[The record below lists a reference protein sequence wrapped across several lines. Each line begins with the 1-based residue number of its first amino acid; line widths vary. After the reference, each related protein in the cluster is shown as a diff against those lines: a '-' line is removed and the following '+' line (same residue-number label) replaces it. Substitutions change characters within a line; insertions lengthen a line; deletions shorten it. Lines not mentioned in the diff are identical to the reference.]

1 MLSPAFLIVV
11 ILLIT
16 IGLFLYG
23 RWRHD
28 IVAVSALLMCSFFG
42 LISPKDTFMGFS
54 HPAVVTVACIL
65 ILSYALQQTGVV
77 DALAHRVLPKKGS
90 SLLALLTLTALGA
103 FLSGFMNNVGALA
116 LLMPVSLQMAARH
129 QLAPGQ
135 VLMPLAFGTI
145 LGGLT
150 TLIGTP
156 SNLIVSSFR
165 AQTLGE
171 NYGMFDFSPVGIS
184 VALIGVLFISLVGW
198 RLIPVRER
206 AGKDSFDTGAY
217 LTEARVPTD
226 SKAIGMRLS
235 EVQASLDA
243 NDGQILGLI
252 RKEIRLHAPNPALS
266 LVAGDVLLIEADP
279 ATLAK
284 NLDTLGLV
292 FNEDK
297 APPEETAEDTPKPS
311 APPEAR
317 STDSNGKDKKD
328 KSKGSYS
335 NELSEL
341 VILPSSSLMGR
352 SAADLRLRSLYRIN
366 LLAISRQGT
375 RSRTRLRKTP
385 LRAGDVLLLQGA
397 SENVTD
403 FASAGGCAPLASRPL
418 RVPDR
423 RNMLLAGGIMML
435 SVCLAA
441 FGILSAALSF
451 MLGVLLLLLLNVIAP
466 RNVYKAVDWSVV
478 VLLAA
483 LIPVAQAMESTGA
496 AGNIAKFLLD
506 YVAQGHTIAAL
517 VLMMVATMLISD
529 LMNNAATAAVM
540 SPVAIGTAQ
549 QLGVNPDT
557 FLMAVAIGASCAFL
571 TPIGHQNNTLILG
584 PGGFRFGD
592 YWRMGLPLDLLIVS
606 VTIPLLLFFWP
617 L

>member
-1 MLSPAFLIVV
+1 MFSPAFLILA
-11 ILLIT
+11 ILLLT
-16 IGLFLYG
+16 IALFLYG

-28 IVAVSALLMCSFFG
+28 IVAVTALLLCSFLG
-42 LISPKDTFMGFS
+42 LVSPQDTFLGFS

-77 DALAHRVLPKKGS
+77 DVIADRVLPKNGS
-90 SLLALLTLTALGA
+90 ALAALAALTALGA
-103 FLSGFMNNVGALA
+103 FLSSFMNNVGALA
-116 LLMPVSLQMAARH
+116 LLMPVSLQIAARH
-129 QLAPGQ
+129 NLAPGQ

-145 LGGLT
+145 LGGMT

-165 AQTLGE
+165 AQAVGE
-171 NYGMFDFSPVGIS
+171 GFSMFDFSPVGAS
-184 VALIGVLFISLVGW
+184 LAVVGVIFISLIGW
-198 RLIPVRER
+198 RFIPVRER
-206 AGKDSFDTGAY
+206 AGKDSFDTAAY

-235 EVQASLDA
+235 QVQTTLDET
-243 NDGQILGLI
+243 DSQILGFI
-252 RKEIRLHAPNPALS
+252 RKDIKLNAPNPALS
-266 LVAGDVLLIEADP
+266 LVVDDVLIIEADP
-279 ATLAK
+279 ESLAK
-284 NLDTLGLV
+284 TLSALGLV

-297 APPEETAEDTPKPS
+297 TQEEKPKEKPK
-311 APPEAR
+311 EKE
-317 STDSNGKDKKD
+317 KDKEKD
-328 KSKGSYS
+328 TKSS
-335 NELSEL
+335 ELSEL
-341 VILPSSSLMGR
+341 VILPGSNLAGR

-375 RSRTRLRKTP
+375 RSRNRLRKTR
-385 LRAGDVLLLQGA
+385 LRTGDVLLLQG
-397 SENVTD
+397 SIENISD
-403 FASAGGCAPLASRPL
+403 FASATSCAPLASRPL

-423 RNMLLAGGIMML
+423 RKMLLASGIMIF
-435 SVCLAA
+435 SVALAA

-451 MLGVLLLLLLNVIAP
+451 MLGVLLLLLLNVVAI
-466 RNVYKAVDWSVV
+466 RNVYKAVDWSVI

-496 AGNIAKFLLD
+496 AAKIATVLLD
-506 YVAQGHTIAAL
+506 YVAQGNAIWAMA
-517 VLMMVATMLISD
+517 LMMVATMMLSD

-549 QLGVNPDT
+549 QLGVNPDS
-557 FLMAVAIGASCAFL
+557 FLMAVAVGASCAFL

-584 PGGFRFGD
+584 PGGFRFSD
-592 YWRMGLPLDLLIVS
+592 YWPMGLPLDLILIAT
-606 VTIPLLLFFWP
+606 TIPLLLVFWP

>member
-1 MLSPAFLIVV
+1 MFSPAFLVLS

-16 IGLFLYG
+16 IALFLYG

-28 IVAVSALLMCSFFG
+28 IVAVTALLLCSFLG
-42 LISPKDTFMGFS
+42 LVSPQDTFMGFS

-77 DALAHRVLPKKGS
+77 DVIANRVLPKKGS
-90 SLLALLTLTALGA
+90 ALVAIAALTALGA

-116 LLMPVSLQMAARH
+116 LLMPVSLQMANRH
-129 QLAPGQ
+129 NLAPGQ

-145 LGGLT
+145 LGGMT

-165 AQTLGE
+165 SQSVGE
-171 NYGMFDFSPVGIS
+171 GFAMFDFSPVGVSLAI
-184 VALIGVLFISLVGW
+184 VGVLFISLIGW

-206 AGKDSFDTGAY
+206 AGKETFDTAAY

-235 EVQASLDA
+235 EVQATLDET
-243 NDGQILGLI
+243 DSQILGFI
-252 RKEIRLHAPNPALS
+252 RKDIKLNAPNPALS
-266 LVAGDVLLIEADP
+266 LVLDDVLLIEADP
-279 ATLAK
+279 SSLAK
-284 NLDTLGLV
+284 TLDSLGLV

-297 APPEETAEDTPKPS
+297 ETDKEKEKDKGK
-311 APPEAR
+311 
-317 STDSNGKDKKD
+317 NGKEKKED
-328 KSKGSYS
+328 KGSYS
-335 NELSEL
+335 NELSEQ
-341 VILPSSSLMGR
+341 VILPGSSLVGR

-375 RSRTRLRKTP
+375 SSRHRLRKTR
-385 LRAGDVLLLQGA
+385 LRTGDVLLLQGSA
-397 SENVTD
+397 ENITD
-403 FASAGGCAPLASRPL
+403 FASATSCAPLASRPL

-423 RNMLLAGGIMML
+423 RKMVLASSIMVF
-435 SVCLAA
+435 SVALAA

-451 MLGVLLLLLLNVIAP
+451 MLGVLLLLLLNVIAI
-466 RNVYKAVDWSVV
+466 RNVYKAVDWSVI

-496 AGNIAKFLLD
+496 ASQIATLLLD
-506 YVAQGHTIAAL
+506 YVAQGNAIWAL
-517 VLMMVATMLISD
+517 GIMMVATMMLSD

-540 SPVAIGTAQ
+540 SPVAIGTAH
-549 QLGVNPDT
+549 QLGVNPDS
-557 FLMAVAIGASCAFL
+557 FLMAVAVGASCAFL

-584 PGGFRFGD
+584 PGGFRFSD
-592 YWRMGLPLDLLIVS
+592 YWPMGLPLDIILVAT
-606 VTIPLLLFFWP
+606 TIPLLLVFWP

>member
-1 MLSPAFLIVV
+1 MLSPAVLIVL
-11 ILLIT
+11 ILLVT
-16 IGLFLYG
+16 IGLFLFG

-28 IVAVSALLMCSFFG
+28 IVAIIALLLCTFLG
-42 LISPKDTFMGFS
+42 LVDPKDTFMGFS

-90 SLLALLTLTALGA
+90 PTIALLTLTALGA
-103 FLSGFMNNVGALA
+103 FLSSFMNNVGALA
-116 LLMPVSLQMAARH
+116 LLMPVALQMANRY

-135 VLMPLAFGTI
+135 VLMPLAYGTI

-165 AQTLGE
+165 IQTSGSG
-171 NYGMFDFSPVGIS
+171 YHMFDFSPVGVS
-184 VALIGVLFISLVGW
+184 VAIVGILFICLIGW
-198 RLIPVRER
+198 RLIPIRER

-217 LTEARVPTD
+217 LTEARVPAE
-226 SKAIGMRLS
+226 SKAIGMRLA
-235 EVQASLDA
+235 EVQSTLDQT
-243 NDGQILGLI
+243 DSQILGLI
-252 RKEIRLHAPNPALS
+252 RKDIRLNAPNPALS
-266 LVAGDVLLIEADP
+266 LVENDVLLIEADP
-279 ATLAK
+279 EALAK
-284 NLDTLGLV
+284 NLDVLGLV
-292 FNEDK
+292 FYEDK
-297 APPEETAEDTPKPS
+297 APSTPPEELPAAQATETK
-311 APPEAR
+311 APA
-317 STDSNGKDKKD
+317 NGDKNKE
-328 KSKGSYS
+328 KKEKGSYS

-341 VILPSSSLMGR
+341 AILPGSPLIGR

-375 RSRTRLRKTP
+375 RSRTRLKQTP
-385 LRAGDVLLLQGA
+385 LRIGDVLLLQGA
-397 SENVTD
+397 AENVAD
-403 FASAGGCAPLASRPL
+403 FASVGGCAPLATRPL

-423 RNMLLAGGIMML
+423 QKMLLSAGIMLL
-435 SVCLAA
+435 SVILAA
-441 FGILSAALSF
+441 IGLASAAVSF
-451 MLGVLLLLLLNVIAP
+451 MFGVLLLLLLNVIAI
-466 RNVYKAVDWSVV
+466 RNVYQAVDWSVI

-496 AGNIAKFLLD
+496 AAAIATLLLD
-506 YVAQGHTIAAL
+506 YVAQGNTMWAL
-517 VLMMVATMLISD
+517 VLIMVATMGVSD

-592 YWRMGLPLDLLIVS
+592 YWRMGLPLDILLVAS
-606 VTIPLLLFFWP
+606 TIPLLLYFWP

>member
-1 MLSPAFLIVV
+1 MFSPAFLILV
-11 ILLIT
+11 ILLLT
-16 IGLFLYG
+16 ISLFLYG

-28 IVAVSALLMCSFFG
+28 IVAVTALLLCSFLG
-42 LISPKDTFMGFS
+42 LISPKDAFMGFS
-54 HPAVVTVACIL
+54 HPAVITVACIL

-77 DALAHRVLPKKGS
+77 DAIANRVLPKKGS
-90 SLLALLTLTALGA
+90 PLVALAALTALGA

-116 LLMPVSLQMAARH
+116 LLMPVSLQMASRH
-129 QLAPGQ
+129 NLAPGQ

-145 LGGLT
+145 LGGMT

-165 AQTLGE
+165 AEATGQS
-171 NYGMFDFSPVGIS
+171 YSMFDFSPVGVSLAI
-184 VALIGVLFISLVGW
+184 LGVLFISLVGW
-198 RLIPVRER
+198 RFIPVRER
-206 AGKDSFDTGAY
+206 AGKDTFDTGAY
-217 LTEARVPTD
+217 LTEARVPAD

-235 EVQASLDA
+235 EVQTTLDET
-243 NDGQILGLI
+243 DSQILGFI
-252 RKEIRLHAPNPALS
+252 RKEIKLNAPNPALS
-266 LVAGDVLLIEADP
+266 LVVDDVLLIESDP
-279 ATLAK
+279 TSLAK
-284 NLDTLGLV
+284 SLDTLGLV
-292 FNEDK
+292 FNESKTVDK
-297 APPEETAEDTPKPS
+297 E
-311 APPEAR
+311 
-317 STDSNGKDKKD
+317 KDKEKD
-328 KSKGSYS
+328 KEEKEKIKEKDKPKEKDKEKEGHS

-341 VILPSSSLMGR
+341 VILPGSNLVSR

-375 RSRTRLRKTP
+375 RSRTRLRKTR
-385 LRAGDVLLLQGA
+385 LRTGDVLLMQGTA
-397 SENVTD
+397 ENVAD
-403 FASAGGCAPLASRPL
+403 FASASGCAPLASRPL

-423 RNMLLAGGIMML
+423 RNMLLASGIMML
-435 SVCLAA
+435 SVLLAA

-451 MLGVLLLLLLNVIAP
+451 MLGVLLLLLLNVIAI
-466 RNVYKAVDWSVV
+466 RNVYKAVDWSVI

-496 AGNIAKFLLD
+496 AASIATLLLD
-506 YVAQGHTIAAL
+506 YIAQGNAIWAL
-517 VLMMVATMLISD
+517 GLMMVATMMLSD

-549 QLGVNPDT
+549 QLGVNPDS

-584 PGGFRFGD
+584 PGGFRFSD
-592 YWRMGLPLDLLIVS
+592 YWPLGLPLDVIMIA
-606 VTIPLLLFFWP
+606 TAIPLLLIFWP